1 MKRLIPLILL
11 AALLAGCRGG
21 QAAADPAE
29 HSSEPAVITP
39 ALTPTPTP
47 VPTPTPAPTPTPEPY
62 DYTAPVP
69 EAEGVD
75 DAWFAD
81 AVFIGDSRT
90 DGLHLYSGIRGADF
104 LSYKGLTIFGVVSDQ
119 PVIQT
124 DSGQTGVLTALAQEE
139 YAKVYVSLGLNE
151 LGYNYDEGWRETYNA
166 LVDELK
172 DLQPQAD
179 IYLQAV
185 IPVSTEVCKATH
197 QASYVNNEQIAVYN
211 DIIQAI
217 AEEQQVYFLNVSEA
231 LVDETGELPADA
243 SSDGIH
249 FHAEGYRV
257 WYDYLKTHTVEEE

>member
-1 MKRLIPLILL
+1 MKKTLFPLILL
-11 AALLAGCRGG
+11 AALLAGCGGG
-21 QAAADPAE
+21 QAAE
-29 HSSEPAVITP
+29 HPSEPAVITP
-39 ALTPTPTP
+39 VPAPTSTP
-47 VPTPTPAPTPTPEPY
+47 VPTPTPAPEPTPEPY
-62 DYTAPVP
+62 DYAAPVP

-75 DAWFAD
+75 DAWFSD

-90 DGLHLYSGIRGADF
+90 DGLRLYSGIRGADF

-119 PVIQT
+119 AVIQT
-124 DSGQTGVLTALAQEE
+124 DAGQAGVLTKLAQGE

-151 LGYNYDEGWRETYNA
+151 LGYNYDEGWRETYSA
-166 LVDELK
+166 MVDELK
-172 DLQPQAD
+172 ELQPEAD

-185 IPVSTEVCKATH
+185 IPVSTEVCEATH
-197 QASYVNNEQIAVYN
+197 QASYVNNGQIAVYN
-211 DIIQAI
+211 DIIRTI

-249 FHAEGYRV
+249 FYAEGYRV